1 MGAVAKLGA
10 SILSADLARLA
21 EEVKLV
27 GEHADLIHIDVM
39 DGHFVPPL
47 TIGPMVVAALRPHT
61 DRPLHAHLQVEAPDG
76 FLDELAGAGTDA
88 VSFHLEA
95 VTDPAPTQRKVR
107 GLGMRA
113 GIALAPGT
121 PAEAAFA
128 ALDDADDVI
137 VLAVEPGWAGQPFQ
151 PEAVAKIEAL
161 RSEIDRRDLD
171 VQVHVDGGV
180 NLETASRC
188 VQAGADVLVAATAIF
203 GAGDAVRSAR
213 ELKARAEATA

>member
-1 MGAVAKLGA
+1 MAKLGA

-47 TIGPMVVAALRPHT
+47 TIGPVVVAALRPHT

-76 FLDELAGAGTDA
+76 FLDELAAAGADA

-95 VTDPAPTQRKVR
+95 VSDPAPTQRKVR

-113 GIALAPGT
+113 GMALAPRHA
-121 PAEAAFA
+121 AEAAFA
-128 ALDDADDVI
+128 FLEDADDVV
-137 VLAVEPGWAGQPFQ
+137 VLAVEPGMGGAAVPARGPGQDRGAP
-151 PEAVAKIEAL
+151 
-161 RSEIDRRDLD
+161 RRDRSPRPRRRG
-171 VQVHVDGGV
+171 HVDGGV
-180 NLETASRC
+180 NLETVARC
-188 VQAGADVLVAATAIF
+188 VRGRRRRPGRRDRDLR
-203 GAGDAVRSAR
+203 GAGSGRVRPVS
-213 ELKARAEATA
+213 

>member
-1 MGAVAKLGA
+1 MAKLGA

-27 GEHADLIHIDVM
+27 REHADLIHIDIM

-47 TIGPMVVAALRPHT
+47 TIGPVVVAALRPHT
-61 DRPLHAHLQVEAPDG
+61 DLPLHAHLQVDSPDG
-76 FLDELAGAGTDA
+76 FLDELAAAGADA

-95 VTDPAPTQRKVR
+95 VGDPAPRQRKVR

-113 GIALAPGT
+113 GIALAPRT
-121 PAEAAFA
+121 AAEAAFA
-128 ALDDADDVI
+128 FLEDADDVV

-151 PEAVAKIEAL
+151 QEAEAKIEAL
-161 RSEIDRRDLD
+161 RSEIDRRGLD
-171 VQVHVDGGV
+171 AEVHVDGGV
-180 NLETASRC
+180 NLQTAARC

-203 GAGDAVRSAR
+203 GAGDPARSAL
-213 ELKARAEATA
+213 ELKAMAEATV